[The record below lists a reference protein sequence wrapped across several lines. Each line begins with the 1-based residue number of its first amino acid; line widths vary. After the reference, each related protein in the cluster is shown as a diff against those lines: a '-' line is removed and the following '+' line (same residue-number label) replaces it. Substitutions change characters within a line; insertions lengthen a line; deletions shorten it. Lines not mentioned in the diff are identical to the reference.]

1 MGLPKKTLAV
11 LLIIIALTAS
21 LESMPRY
28 LVASIAVPA
37 PASGPTNE
45 SPYGTSRLV
54 ELASLMGYNV
64 SIVYGPESL
73 RALEAR
79 EVGVVLVAPYNT
91 PEDYVERLDEV
102 LGELRRARIVTYVLV
117 ADEFNETANAVVE
130 ALHSDLCPFA
140 PEPMLGGLMVQDSV
154 KAVFYTG
161 GHGVIEATTG
171 RTSYI
176 KVQGVDPAR
185 GLKPPAPVV
194 RPGPVTTWGVY
205 AYAWPA
211 GDPLP
216 PLSWYPLAYKCQS
229 IRGGGISLVA
239 DSTLLINKMLDDNR
253 TRILAGEILRTS
265 FGDPRD
271 GLVIVFDQE
280 PYLDPTL
287 RADIRLRFHPS
298 FILTTAASI
307 YASLESQL
315 LQVAAQH
322 YPTLMAIALL
332 AGLLTLTTLPPWLRG
347 AQPRRVKRR
356 RRGKPE
362 ARVKADGE
370 PSYCEVLERLAREG
384 RVDRDTL
391 LEARCRLARA
401 PLGPLKRLLGDPEE
415 EAFRRLV
422 EAGWSPLEEALG

>member
-1 MGLPKKTLAV
+1 MGLPKKTVAV

-54 ELASLMGYNV
+54 ELASAMGYNTT
-64 SIVYGPESL
+64 IVYGSESL
-73 RALEAR
+73 KSLEAR
-79 EVGVVLVAPYNT
+79 EVGIVLVAPYNM
-91 PEDYVERLDEV
+91 PEDYVERLDNV
-102 LGELRRARIVTYVLV
+102 LEELRRSGVATYILL
-117 ADEFNETANAVVE
+117 ADEVNETVNGIIE
-130 ALHSDLCPFA
+130 ALHQDLCPFA
-140 PEPMLGGLMVQDSV
+140 PQPLLGGLMVQDSV
-154 KAVFYTG
+154 KAVFYTS
-161 GHGVIEATTG
+161 GHGVVEATTG

-176 KVQGVDPAR
+176 RVQGIEPVR
-185 GLKPPAPVV
+185 GLKPPAPEV

-229 IRGGGISLVA
+229 IRGGGVNVIA
-239 DSTLLINKMLDDNR
+239 DSTLLINKMLEDNT
-253 TRILAGEILRTS
+253 TRILAGEILKTS
-265 FGDPRD
+265 FGPPRS
-271 GLVIVFDQE
+271 GLVIAFDQE

-322 YPTLMAIALL
+322 YPTLMAITLL
-332 AGLLTLTTLPPWLRG
+332 AGLIALATLPPWLRG
-347 AQPRRVKRR
+347 SRPKRSKRR
-356 RRGKPE
+356 KTRKEQRP
-362 ARVKADGE
+362 KAEDE
-370 PSYCEVLERLAREG
+370 PSYCEILERLAREG
-384 RVDRDTL
+384 RVDPGKML
-391 LEARCRLARA
+391 GARCRLARA
-401 PLGPLKRLLGDPEE
+401 PLGPLRRLLGDPEE
-415 EAFRRLV
+415 EAFRKLV
-422 EAGWSPLEEALG
+422 ESGWSPLEEVS